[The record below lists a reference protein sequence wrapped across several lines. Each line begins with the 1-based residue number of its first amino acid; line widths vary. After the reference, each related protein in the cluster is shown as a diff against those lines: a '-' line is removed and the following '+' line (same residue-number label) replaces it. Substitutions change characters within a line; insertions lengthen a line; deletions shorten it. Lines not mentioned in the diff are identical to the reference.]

1 MLRRIKIE
9 LMNNEHDADHTSAA
23 DAFLA
28 AVDEAGQS
36 GIDPEL
42 LPYLE
47 AADQDEEPKQL
58 PVTDISAEAEERQAL
73 ENLVEASLL
82 AGPLPE
88 VVNEVSKEKTPE
100 EAHQDLLKEAA
111 REAALDKEVSRIYA
125 QIIARAPEH
134 KVQPSLDRVAMA
146 MQYLG
151 DPQQSFPAV
160 HITGT
165 NGKTSTAR
173 MIDSLA
179 QATGLRTG
187 RFTSPHLHTVRERI
201 SLDGEPISK
210 EGFIAAYKDV
220 ADIVSMVDQ
229 KNAAG
234 EGARLSFFEVFTV
247 MAYAAFADYPIDL
260 GVIEVG
266 MGGRW
271 DATNVID
278 AGVGVIT
285 PISKDHEKWLG
296 STLPQI
302 ASEKAGIIKEG
313 MILILSKQEGSAR
326 QVILEEAQKKHATV
340 REYGKDIEVLSR
352 QNAVG
357 GQLITVRT
365 PAAVYED
372 VYVPLFGRHQA
383 ENAALAIAAFE
394 AMAGGKALDAR
405 LLEQGMA
412 AASSPGRAEILRSSP
427 TVMVDAA
434 HNPGGAAVLRRT
446 LEDDF
451 PFTDIVGVYS
461 AMGDKDVEGVLSE
474 MEPLLQAIVLTE
486 MPGERAMK
494 IDRLRQIAEDVF
506 GPDRV
511 LVAEDTASA
520 IDQAVTASEQAGAPA
535 PNTAVVAFGSVVF
548 AAHVRE
554 VMGVGK
560 APSENVP
567 SNI

>member
-1 MLRRIKIE
+1 M
-9 LMNNEHDADHTSAA
+9 
-23 DAFLA
+23 
-28 AVDEAGQS
+28 
-36 GIDPEL
+36 DPEL

-47 AADQDEEPKQL
+47 EADDASENKQL
-58 PVTDISAEAEERQAL
+58 PLTDVSGEREQRKAL

-88 VVNEVSKEKTPE
+88 IVQEVRAEDE
-100 EAHQDLLKEAA
+100 EETHRRLLEDAA
-111 REAALDKEVSRIYA
+111 QEAALDKEISQIYA
-125 QIIARAPEH
+125 SIIARAPEH
-134 KVQPSLDRVAMA
+134 KVQPSLDRVRMA
-146 MQYLG
+146 MNYLA
-151 DPQQSFPAV
+151 DPQNAFPAV

-201 SLDGEPISK
+201 SLDGQPISK
-210 EGFIAAYKDV
+210 QSFISAYQDV
-220 ADIVSMVDQ
+220 AQIIELVDQ
-229 KNAAG
+229 KNRETG
-234 EGARLSFFEVFTV
+234 GPRMSFFEVFTV

-278 AGVGVIT
+278 AKVGVIT

-296 STLPQI
+296 STVGQI
-302 ASEKAGIIKEG
+302 ASEKAGIIKDS
-313 MILILSKQEGSAR
+313 MVLILAKQPEEAR
-326 QVILEEAQKKHATV
+326 KIILEEAAHKGATV
-340 REYGKDIEVLSR
+340 REYGTDIEVLSR
-352 QNAVG
+352 QQAVG

-372 VYVPLFGRHQA
+372 VYVPLFGAHQS

-394 AMAGGKALDAR
+394 ALSGGTALEPR
-405 LLEQGMA
+405 LLENGMA
-412 AASSPGRAEILRSSP
+412 NATSPGRAEILRSSP
-427 TVMVDAA
+427 TIMVDAA
-434 HNPGGAAVLRRT
+434 HNPGGAAVLRTT

-461 AMGDKDVEGVLSE
+461 AMADKDVEGVLSE
-474 MEPLLQAIVLTE
+474 MEPLLASLVLTQ
-486 MPGERAMK
+486 MPGERAMELEELVR
-494 IDRLRQIAEDVF
+494 ISTEVF

-511 LVAEDTASA
+511 FTAEDTASA
-520 IDQAVTASEQAGAPA
+520 IDKAVTAAEEGGAPA

-554 VMGVGK
+554 VLGAGRPPAENM
-560 APSENVP
+560 PSKM
-567 SNI
+567 